1 MVYGSGV
8 CRDRRHI
15 VRIVVVPGVI
25 PQARGYRSEG
35 RGEAEAESLLGDEAA
50 DAGCAEIAE
59 LGTISRDG
67 LKADLGTEGAV
78 GLRETTSQVCEDPG
92 EYRRAV
98 DRAERGQP

>member
-8 CRDRRHI
+8 CRGRHYLA
-15 VRIVVVPGVI
+15 RIVVVPGVI

-59 LGTISRDG
+59 LGTISWDG
-67 LKADLGTEGAV
+67 VKADLEIEGAV
-78 GLRETTSQVCEDPG
+78 GLREVTSQVCEDPG
-92 EYRRAV
+92 ESRSAV
-98 DRAERGQP
+98 DRGERGQP